1 MGAIRYSVS
10 LDRIFKNL
18 ILFVLAG
25 RRFERRQKHDD
36 WLSILTAK
44 QSKKTRGRE
53 RERGRVSIVGYRRN
67 EWRKT

>member
-10 LDRIFKNL
+10 PDRIFKNL

-53 RERGRVSIVGYRRN
+53 RESVSIVGYRRN